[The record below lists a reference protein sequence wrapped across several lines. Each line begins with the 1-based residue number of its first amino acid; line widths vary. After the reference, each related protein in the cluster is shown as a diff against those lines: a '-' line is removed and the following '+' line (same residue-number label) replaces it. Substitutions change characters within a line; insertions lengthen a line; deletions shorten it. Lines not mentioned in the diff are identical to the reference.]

1 MSLYIT
7 IDENNNITGYGKNG
21 DIEITEY
28 PTIDGQPAHK
38 NLCKWNGEKVI
49 LKNQN
54 EIDSDNAVK
63 MLPETDN
70 SMIRIIEDLIDT
82 LIDKNVIALNDL
94 PKEAKDKINNRK
106 TLRNKIK

>member
-70 SMIRIIEDLIDT
+70 SMIRVIEDLVDV
-82 LIDKNVIALNDL
+82 LITKGLIAITDL
-94 PKEAKDKINNRK
+94 PEEAQTKYNSRK
-106 TLRNKIK
+106 SLRENL